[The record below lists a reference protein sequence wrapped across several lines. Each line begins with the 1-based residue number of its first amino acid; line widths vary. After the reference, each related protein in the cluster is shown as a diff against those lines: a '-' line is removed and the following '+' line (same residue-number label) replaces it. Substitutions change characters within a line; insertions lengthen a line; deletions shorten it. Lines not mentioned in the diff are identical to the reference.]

1 MKSFM
6 KGFASLVPLEM
17 IKIFDENELEVGKTN
32 KLKTYCFY
40 LSISNFQWN
49 TLEKQTV
56 FYTLIRDKHYRID
69 NTCIRCFMIYT
80 ENKRMKFA
88 MLAQIG
94 YYKLVCFIHVLI
106 FYDWNVH
113 VRLQYCS
120 ECYYYYHIV
129 CMFISCFPFSA
140 VDVWSTGYWCKWL
153 EGTFCL

>member
-1 MKSFM
+1 MSRIEAQMKSFM

-32 KLKTYCFY
+32 KLKTLFY

-56 FYTLIRDKHYRID
+56 FYTLIRDKRYRID
-69 NTCIRCFMIYT
+69 NIRCFMIYT

-94 YYKLVCFIHVLI
+94 
-106 FYDWNVH
+106 
-113 VRLQYCS
+113 
-120 ECYYYYHIV
+120 
-129 CMFISCFPFSA
+129 
-140 VDVWSTGYWCKWL
+140 
-153 EGTFCL
+153 